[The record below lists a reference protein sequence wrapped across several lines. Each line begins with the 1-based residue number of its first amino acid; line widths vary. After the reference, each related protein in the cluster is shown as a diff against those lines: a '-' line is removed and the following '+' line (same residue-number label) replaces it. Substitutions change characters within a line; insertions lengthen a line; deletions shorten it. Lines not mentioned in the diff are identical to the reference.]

1 MAHNPIF
8 GSDPV
13 KPASS
18 KADRSAENIAAARA
32 ARGGESD
39 LAELAAQLAA
49 HGGGRV
55 SPELSADLAL
65 EILLNE
71 VVEQAR
77 LATGASGAAIVLG
90 RDGEWVCRASAGGN
104 APNLGT
110 RLDTASGL
118 SGACVKTR
126 MVQRCDDAQNDL
138 RADIEACRILG
149 VRSVTVLPLLQNGEL
164 VGVFEVFSTSPAAF
178 GERDE
183 RTLEAL
189 WQRVLRNLE
198 RGAEAMAAAAES
210 SNGTESIAEGLLAAS
225 DGKYGSQD
233 LPSSQAAGKAPFGR
247 GMNLMTLAL
256 GAVVLAYA
264 VLLTVLV
271 AHRLSGGKATVRVRP
286 PAAIATSA
294 TGAES
299 SQAGAAGAL
308 GSVASGSQSTG
319 SGSSAPGSLTPG
331 SGTPGSGTPGSGTTG
346 SGTPRSGT
354 PGSGTMS
361 AAHAAGA
368 SHQPASPPSSLLVF
382 ENGKEV
388 FRMKPTPEQ
397 VGATGAGDINRTDV
411 TSVGG
416 TEVQSASA
424 VEPAGV
430 LELPAEVAEGS
441 LLHRVEPEYPEA
453 ARQQQIQGGVVM
465 DIHIGQDGSVQE
477 VTVVSG
483 PPLLAQ
489 AATAAV
495 KQWRFKPR
503 LAGGRPAEIQTR
515 IILNFRL
522 PR

>member
-18 KADRSAENIAAARA
+18 TAERSAENDAASRA
-32 ARGGESD
+32 ASVGESD

-49 HGGGRV
+49 HGEGRV

-65 EILLNE
+65 EIVLNE

-104 APNLGT
+104 APHLGA

-118 SGACVKTR
+118 SGTCVKTKK
-126 MVQRCDDAQNDL
+126 VQRCDDAQNDL

-149 VRSVTVLPLLQNGEL
+149 VRSVIVLPLLQSGEL
-164 VGVFEVFSTSPAAF
+164 VGVFEVFSTSPSAF

-198 RGAEAMAAAAES
+198 RGAGAMSAAAEP
-210 SNGTESIAEGLLAAS
+210 SNGTQSIAEGLIA
-225 DGKYGSQD
+225 GSGWKHGSLD
-233 LPSSQAAGKAPFGR
+233 LPLPQPVSEAAPSGR
-247 GMNLMTLAL
+247 GMNLITLAL

-271 AHRLSGGKATVRVRP
+271 TQRLSGRKAAVRARP
-286 PAAIATSA
+286 PAAVAASTTSA
-294 TGAES
+294 ES
-299 SQAGAAGAL
+299 HSAGATGTAASPPAGNQFA
-308 GSVASGSQSTG
+308 
-319 SGSSAPGSLTPG
+319 GSSS
-331 SGTPGSGTPGSGTTG
+331 S
-346 SGTPRSGT
+346 TPRSGNMST
-354 PGSGTMS
+354 APGT
-361 AAHAAGA
+361 APPARA
-368 SHQPASPPSSLLVF
+368 SHATPSPPSSLLVF
-382 ENGKEV
+382 EDGKEV

-397 VGATGAGDINRTDV
+397 GEATGAGGANRSDV
-411 TSVGG
+411 TSARG
-416 TEVQSASA
+416 TEVQGASA
-424 VEPAGV
+424 VEPAGA

-441 LLHRVEPEYPEA
+441 LLHRVEPDYPEE
-453 ARQQQIQGGVVM
+453 ARQREIQGGVVM
-465 DIHIGQDGSVQE
+465 DVHIAQDGSVRE
-477 VTVVSG
+477 VTLVSG

-503 LAGGRPAEIQTR
+503 LVSGRPVEIQTR

>member
-13 KPASS
+13 KPVSS
-18 KADRSAENIAAARA
+18 TAEGMAENDAAGRA
-32 ARGGESD
+32 TRVGESD
-39 LAELAAQLAA
+39 LADLAAQLAA

-71 VVEQAR
+71 IVEEAR
-77 LATGASGAAIVLG
+77 VATGASGAAIVLERG
-90 RDGEWVCRASAGGN
+90 GEWVCRATAGSN
-104 APNLGT
+104 APHLGA

-118 SGACVKTR
+118 SGACVNTR
-126 MVQRCDDAQNDL
+126 TAQRCDDAQTDP

-164 VGVFEVFSTSPAAF
+164 VGVFEVFSTWPSAF

-183 RTLEAL
+183 HTLEAL
-189 WQRVLRNLE
+189 WQRVLSNLE
-198 RGAEAMAAAAES
+198 QGYGAITMTMSAAAELSSGAPSIAEDLMAAADGRDVS
-210 SNGTESIAEGLLAAS
+210 LDMRSLDLLLAQPAS
-225 DGKYGSQD
+225 AA
-233 LPSSQAAGKAPFGR
+233 PSGR
-247 GMNLMTLAL
+247 GMNLMTWAL
-256 GAVVLAYA
+256 GAVLLAYA

-271 AHRLSGGKATVRVRP
+271 SQRLSGGKATAHVRP
-286 PAAIATSA
+286 PAAVATPS
-294 TGAES
+294 TGVE
-299 SQAGAAGAL
+299 SQAAGVS
-308 GSVASGSQSTG
+308 GTGTSVAASDAASGAGGNQSAG
-319 SGSSAPGSLTPG
+319 SN
-331 SGTPGSGTPGSGTTG
+331 

-354 PGSGTMS
+354 SS
-361 AAHAAGA
+361 AAPAAAARHATAL
-368 SHQPASPPSSLLVF
+368 PPSSLLVF

-388 FRMKPTPEQ
+388 FRMKPTPEHAAEHIPESGEATGS
-397 VGATGAGDINRTDV
+397 GATNRTDV
-411 TSVGG
+411 TSGRG
-416 TEVQSASA
+416 TQVQGASA
-424 VEPAGV
+424 AESAGV

-441 LLHRVEPEYPEA
+441 LLHRVEPDYPEA
-453 ARQQQIQGGVVM
+453 ARQQQIEGGVVM
-465 DIHIGQDGSVQE
+465 EVHIGQDGSVQE

-503 LAGGRPAEIQTR
+503 VVSGRPAEIRTR

>member
-1 MAHNPIF
+1 M
-8 GSDPV
+8 V
-13 KPASS
+13 
-18 KADRSAENIAAARA
+18 
-32 ARGGESD
+32 GESD

-65 EILLNE
+65 EIVLNE

-90 RDGEWVCRASAGGN
+90 RDGDWVCRASAGGN
-104 APNLGT
+104 APRLGA

-126 MVQRCDDAQNDL
+126 KVQRCDDAQNDP

-149 VRSVTVLPLLQNGEL
+149 VRSVIVLPLLQNDDL
-164 VGVFEVFSTSPAAF
+164 VGVFEVFSTWPSAF

-189 WQRVLRNLE
+189 WQRVLKNLE
-198 RGAEAMAAAAES
+198 RGAEAMSAAAEP
-210 SNGTESIAEGLLAAS
+210 SNGTQSIAEGLIAAS
-225 DGKYGSQD
+225 DGKYGSPD
-233 LPSSQAAGKAPFGR
+233 LLPAQQASRARSAR
-247 GMNLMTLAL
+247 GMNLVTLAL

-271 AHRLSGGKATVRVRP
+271 AQRLGGRKATVRVGP
-286 PAAIATSA
+286 PAVAATSST
-294 TGAES
+294 TGEES
-299 SQAGAAGAL
+299 HPAGAGGTVA
-308 GSVASGSQSTG
+308 SVTSGSQSAG
-319 SGSSAPGSLTPG
+319 SD
-331 SGTPGSGTPGSGTTG
+331 
-346 SGTPRSGT
+346 SGTPR
-354 PGSGTMS
+354 PGTMTTVP
-361 AAHAAGA
+361 ATGA
-368 SHQPASPPSSLLVF
+368 SRASASPPSSLMVF

-388 FRMKPTPEQ
+388 FRMKPTPEHIPEQ
-397 VGATGAGDINRTDV
+397 GEATGAGAANRTDV
-411 TSVGG
+411 TSARG
-416 TEVQSASA
+416 TEVQGAAA
-424 VEPAGV
+424 VEPVGL

-441 LLHRVEPEYPEA
+441 LLHRVEPDYPEA
-453 ARQQQIQGGVVM
+453 ALQQQIQGGVVM
-465 DIHIGQDGSVQE
+465 DVHISQDGSVQE
-477 VTVVSG
+477 VTLVSG

-503 LAGGRPAEIQTR
+503 LVSGRPTEIQTR